1 MGAYLKSLIWT
12 PWWALLATLA
22 TLPLLAVGG
31 AVIGF
36 LGYGIV
42 SRSAQGVVVPSEL
55 SGLGLG
61 IILAAILFYLLI
73 SVQMP
78 RYAASLSGAQKLSQQ
93 PPFGQAFLK
102 GLVVFVLFNIVL
114 IILVVLIVIGL
125 LSMAGDGVR
134 AEIEQLAALED
145 GAALPTDLML
155 IFRAIGVVLTMMFA
169 IALVSRV
176 TGMVSALPEVLGIGA
191 ILYRLLI
198 AAPVIMLLSMLAGLA
213 VVSMVNSYVPLPRGP
228 AQQLLSLLEQFVM
241 VPLIYA
247 HEALLLGVG
256 MRRKVPAVPQ
266 DAPLEEKPDY
276 AAIRASWNS

>member
-31 AVIGF
+31 GVIGF

-102 GLVVFVLFNIVL
+102 GLVVFVLFNIII
-114 IILVVLIVIGL
+114 IILVVLTVIGL
-125 LSMAGDGVR
+125 LAVAGDGVR

-145 GAALPTDLML
+145 GAELPTDVML
-155 IFRAIGVVLTMMFA
+155 IFRAIGVVLTMIFA

-213 VVSMVNSYVPLPRGP
+213 VVSTVNSYVPLPRGP

-256 MRRKVPAVPQ
+256 VRRRAPAVPQ
-266 DAPLEEKPDY
+266 DGPLEEKPDY